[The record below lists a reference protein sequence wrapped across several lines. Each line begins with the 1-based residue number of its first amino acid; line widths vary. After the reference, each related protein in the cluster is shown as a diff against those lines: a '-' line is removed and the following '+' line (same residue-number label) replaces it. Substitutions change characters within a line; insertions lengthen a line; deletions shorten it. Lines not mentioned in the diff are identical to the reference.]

1 MCLTSCG
8 GGGGR
13 LAWLVGRGLMFGPPV
28 CPLQRHRL
36 EESRQDGLRAYH
48 PSFWVSGAILS
59 STPSFSVIGH
69 NSVSWAAHTLVKGA
83 VCRWCMDRE
92 RERER
97 EEEPSIPRSLMLNT
111 PLTVLL
117 VLRCRILDSV
127 GEAGASSMAESTLD
141 KVDKGSCTSADMMD
155 DDDGIVTK
163 SDCVCR

>member
-1 MCLTSCG
+1 MGTIQSVR
-8 GGGGR
+8 R
-13 LAWLVGRGLMFGPPV
+13 LILWSRELSVVGV
-28 CPLQRHRL
+28 WI
-36 EESRQDGLRAYH
+36 E
-48 PSFWVSGAILS
+48 
-59 STPSFSVIGH
+59 
-69 NSVSWAAHTLVKGA
+69 
-83 VCRWCMDRE
+83 RE

-97 EEEPSIPRSLMLNT
+97 KEEPSIPRSLMLNT